1 LFFGGGERGGGGL
14 GGGGGG
20 GGGGVGVGWW
30 WCGDGWSFVVGVGGY
45 HTWFLC
51 TVGLIVSFMVVVLFV

>member
-1 LFFGGGERGGGGL
+1 MNTTVVGLVGGGGGRVGGSML
-14 GGGGGG
+14 GGGGVVM
-20 GGGGVGVGWW
+20 VGR
-30 WCGDGWSFVVGVGGY
+30 WSLVVGVGGY